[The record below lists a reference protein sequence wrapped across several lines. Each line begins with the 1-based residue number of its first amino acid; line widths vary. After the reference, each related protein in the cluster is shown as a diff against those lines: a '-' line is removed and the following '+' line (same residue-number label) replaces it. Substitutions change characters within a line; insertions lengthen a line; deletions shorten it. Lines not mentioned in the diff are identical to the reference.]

1 MRIIYLLAPWDFR
14 LIKCIIVMVCHFY
27 NFLPYYKR
35 KHIYWREFRK
45 SVKPK
50 KKTEITRDWFYFPET
65 IIVDIQVYFFLCAYI
80 IFTHKKVYVWFS
92 VVFKLIYHGPIYFT
106 VTLYHHSKYRIYLTT
121 TAFFKHLFVLCFF
134 VRNHMADCQVKE
146 HTHLSFWDKSSSKKF
161 CELALSIL
169 SVFS

>member
-1 MRIIYLLAPWDFR
+1 
-14 LIKCIIVMVCHFY
+14 MVCHFY
-27 NFLPYYKR
+27 NFLPYYKS
-35 KHIYWREFRK
+35 KHVYWREFRK

-134 VRNHMADCQVKE
+134 LLETTWLIAGSKN
-146 HTHLSFWDKSSSKKF
+146 THIWASETSPLPKSFVNLLSQYWVSFLK
-161 CELALSIL
+161 LSP
-169 SVFS
+169 FTRY